1 MRKRLFVYWLCCLGI
16 YLCLFLFELFVLDPV
31 FDYIGKDYYSH
42 LLIYVVLLIII
53 NPLLTKFL
61 SEKLKIAHIRHEREV
76 LL

>member
-16 YLCLFLFELFVLDPV
+16 YLSLFLFELFVLDPV
-31 FDYIGKDYYSH
+31 FDYIGEDYYSH
-42 LLIYVVLLIII
+42 LLIYVILLIII